1 MFKLVLGFC
10 YLLNVGYFG
19 RLYTS
24 GFLQLDDQPFG
35 SLKDL
40 NTLKFS
46 VCPVEKALGLIS
58 WSGKPACV
66 S

>member
-1 MFKLVLGFC
+1 MFKLVLW
-10 YLLNVGYFG
+10 LLLFSNYGLF
-19 RLYTS
+19 LIDYTQV
-24 GFLQLDDQPFG
+24 GFLDYQPFE

-40 NTLKFS
+40 NALKFS

-58 WSGKPACV
+58 WMGKSACV